1 MRTAAESVRTAAAGE
16 RSPSEKPLLH
26 PPSTGRL
33 KSKPESPAFSPSRDV
48 TVAIRT
54 RLGFTFSPG
63 ESYLPLCDTS
73 SSLSGSFP
81 VADSSLESFII

>member
-33 KSKPESPAFSPSRDV
+33 KSKPESPAFSPSLVV
-48 TVAIRT
+48 TVART